1 MFKIYIFMFGLNNG
15 ILSSVRAMPRKDLN
29 SDNESTFAIPRRTY
43 TSTVTPTGDE
53 KKVKK
58 WFGNRDAS
66 QVTAKNRVNEIGVGS
81 LNAANAPMAFKDTL
95 GLNTRRQALRR
106 VRHNGQFL

>member
-1 MFKIYIFMFGLNNG
+1 
-15 ILSSVRAMPRKDLN
+15 MPRKDLT
-29 SDNESTFAIPRRTY
+29 SDNESTFAMPRRAY
-43 TSTVTPTGDE
+43 TATHQWITPTSDE
-53 KKVKK
+53 NKVKK

-81 LNAANAPMAFKDTL
+81 LNAATIPIAFKDTL